1 MDKRRDSYNRP
12 ESRVILPQPAKTG
25 PPGEPPNRRDRK
37 RGTTLPNARARGSGA
52 LQRPGIRPV
61 TPVRVCW
68 L

>member
-1 MDKRRDSYNRP
+1 MPNLITRASDAAGERAAIYGRENERNNYNP
-12 ESRVILPQPAKTG
+12 
-25 PPGEPPNRRDRK
+25 
-37 RGTTLPNARARGSGA
+37 TLPKARARGSGA